1 LKIYVSKNILMLQS
15 FSGICQKALPRYC
28 YRYNAFAKL
37 PTFSKYVVNPIGTKI
52 NRYWVPISVLPKQTI
67 KSVHF
72 CKIHGKRQINRPG
85 SLLRQTSC
93 KRKNFNLYIYRKVI
107 KNERKP
113 IDRHSLSLF

>member
-1 LKIYVSKNILMLQS
+1 MLQS

-52 NRYWVPISVLPKQTI
+52 NRSWVPISVLPKQTMQ
-67 KSVHF
+67 
-72 CKIHGKRQINRPG
+72 IHGKRQINRPG

-93 KRKNFNLYIYRKVI
+93 KRKNFNLYIYRKFI